1 MKLARSGIHG
11 FSGARLR
18 RYRQALDMT
27 MADLAD
33 AAEVSEATVSAW
45 ETGRAAPT
53 PPLLK
58 RVADV
63 LRVTVPDLA
72 PIQES
77 RMTLSDLRA
86 LAGLTQAEAAR
97 ELGIS
102 ATVLGRIEKGRK
114 EYDKDRAA
122 SMTKLYGVKS
132 SVVKAVWE
140 RNRATRQEYI
150 RRL

>member
-1 MKLARSGIHG
+1 MELARSGMHG

-72 PIQES
+72 PIQE
-77 RMTLSDLRA
+77 
-86 LAGLTQAEAAR
+86 
-97 ELGIS
+97 
-102 ATVLGRIEKGRK
+102 GRK
-114 EYDKDRAA
+114 DYDKDRVA
-122 SMTKLYGVKS
+122 SMAKLYGVKF

-140 RNRATRQEYI
+140 RDRATRQEYI